1 MFYWHGA
8 GLSLPALSV
17 YLTDSLLPLL
27 LVLLGQDPD
36 CAKKPFG
43 PVSFLLKSAQL
54 LGSDDRG
61 NRSTTALDHESVAA
75 IGNSLYNL

>member
-27 LVLLGQDPD
+27 LVLLRQDPD

-61 NRSTTALDHESVAA
+61 NRSTTALDHEPVAA